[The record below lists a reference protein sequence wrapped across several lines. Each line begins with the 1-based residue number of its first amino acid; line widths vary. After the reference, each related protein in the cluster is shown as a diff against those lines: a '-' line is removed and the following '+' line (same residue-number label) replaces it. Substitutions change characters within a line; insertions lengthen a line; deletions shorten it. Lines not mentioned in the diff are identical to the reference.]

1 MFKTFLILSLVIT
14 LSNCVQ
20 SQTST
25 QIKDA
30 QTPTQEK
37 DDCSLIGQLK
47 VEFKKRNEKIE
58 NVKVVDVRPTT
69 FGDPKYFVVGWGIRA
84 DWSFKGDFSD
94 ELFALFIVDE
104 SLQRVEKV
112 VDFIPTPRWGDTQV
126 RIKSADADYIVL
138 EGTGM
143 TYGGT
148 LLKRKYKWRE

>member
-1 MFKTFLILSLVIT
+1 MLKTLLILT
-14 LSNCVQ
+14 LMIISSDCVQ
-20 SQTST
+20 PQTST

-30 QTPTQEK
+30 QTPEQKK

-47 VEFKKRNEKIE
+47 VEFKKRNEKIDI
-58 NVKVVDVRPTT
+58 VKVVAVRPTS
-69 FGDPKYFVVGWGIRA
+69 FGNPKYFVVGWGIRA

-112 VDFIPTPRWGDTQV
+112 IDFIPTPRWGDTEV
-126 RIKSADADYIVL
+126 KITTADADYIVL